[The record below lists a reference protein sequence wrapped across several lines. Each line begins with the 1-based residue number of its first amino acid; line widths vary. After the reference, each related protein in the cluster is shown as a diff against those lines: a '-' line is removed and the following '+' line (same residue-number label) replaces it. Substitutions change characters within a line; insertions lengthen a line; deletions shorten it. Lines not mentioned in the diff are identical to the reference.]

1 MRHTGPGSASSTRT
15 SRATGRSIEF
25 SGKAGGSLDHTRV
38 EKARADSARVEK
50 AHYSAASH
58 GDSGHP
64 GWPRPGPSRPAKT
77 MTSLSESRV
86 STVELERDYLRS
98 MFAEA
103 TLASHS
109 NLYRLVTHPR
119 HQSLNASVST
129 YAEVSA
135 RWHH

>member
-1 MRHTGPGSASSTRT
+1 MLPVTV
-15 SRATGRSIEF
+15 
-25 SGKAGGSLDHTRV
+25 TRV
-38 EKARADSARVEK
+38 TPDGRA
-50 AHYSAASH
+50 
-58 GDSGHP
+58 
-64 GWPRPGPSRPAKT
+64 PGPARPAKT

-109 NLYRLVTHPR
+109 NLYRLVTH
-119 HQSLNASVST
+119 QSLNASVST